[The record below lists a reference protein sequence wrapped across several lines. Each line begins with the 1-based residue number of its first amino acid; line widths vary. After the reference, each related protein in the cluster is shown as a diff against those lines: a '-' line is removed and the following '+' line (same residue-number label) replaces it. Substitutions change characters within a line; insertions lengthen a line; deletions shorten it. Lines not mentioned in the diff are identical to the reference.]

1 MKKLVSMRGN
11 HHPREDVMARRQARL
26 LKGMIVAM
34 VVLIGGL
41 SILSCAST
49 RPADPPPEQQI
60 RGESDRF
67 FDKLKQEERERARAA
82 EKPAP

>member
-1 MKKLVSMRGN
+1 
-11 HHPREDVMARRQARL
+11 
-26 LKGMIVAM
+26 MIVAM

-67 FDKLKQEERERARAA
+67 FDKLKQEEHERARAA